1 MALIGVDLGGTKILV
16 GVLEGE
22 TLVSK
27 SVEPT
32 PKHGWKSV
40 LDKIAEMA
48 LKAQKLYPE
57 VKKIGVGCPGPL
69 DFRRGEV
76 KLAPNV
82 FDFKNVPLVRYLEDK
97 MQLEVMLENDANAA
111 GLAEAVLGAARGT
124 SSSIYIT
131 VSTGIGGGLCFGDRV
146 WRGFNGIAG
155 EVGHIISLPGAAVSG
170 AGQSGALEALCSG
183 RAIARDASFALN
195 RSVSTAEAFKMAQGG
210 DSVAVAVVENALT
223 HLGVALANLQKTLDP
238 EVFVIGGGVAEVG
251 DYFFDFVRRVAD
263 ASCAGYAPVV
273 LHRAQ
278 MGYDAGVIGAALSS
292 R

>member
-1 MALIGVDLGGTKILV
+1 MALIGVDLGGTKISV

-22 TLVSK
+22 KLISRT
-27 SVEPT
+27 VEPT
-32 PKHGWKSV
+32 PKHGWQSV
-40 LDKIAEMA
+40 LDKIAEMILSAA
-48 LKAQKLYPE
+48 LEHPE
-57 VKKIGVGCPGPL
+57 VWRIGLGCPGPL
-69 DFRRGEV
+69 DFRKGEV

-82 FDFKNVPLVRYLEDK
+82 FDFKDVPLVRYLQDK
-97 MQLEVMLENDANAA
+97 TQLGVVLENDANAA
-111 GLAEAVLGAARGT
+111 GLAEAVLGAAKGT

-155 EVGHIISLPGAAVSG
+155 EVGHVIALPGAAVSG

-195 RSVSTAEAFKMAQGG
+195 RSVSTAEAFDLAQSG
-210 DSVAVAVVENALT
+210 DLVAVAVVENALT
-223 HLGVALANLQKTLDP
+223 HLGVAIANLQKTLDP

-251 DYFFDFVRRVAD
+251 DYFFDFVQRVAD
-263 ASCAGYAPVV
+263 ASCRDYAPVII
-273 LHRAQ
+273 HRAQ
-278 MGYDAGVIGAALSS
+278 IGYDAGVIGAALSS

>member
-16 GVLEGE
+16 GVLEDGKLLSR
-22 TLVSK
+22 T
-27 SVEPT
+27 VEPT
-32 PKHGWKSV
+32 PKHGWQSV
-40 LDKIAEMA
+40 LDKIADMILGA
-48 LKAQKLYPE
+48 HRQHSE
-57 VKKIGVGCPGPL
+57 VRRIGVGCPGPL
-69 DFRRGEV
+69 DFRKGEV

-82 FDFKNVPLVRYLEDK
+82 FDFRDVPLVRYLQDK
-97 MQLEVMLENDANAA
+97 TQLEVVLENDANAA
-111 GLAEAVLGAARGT
+111 GLAEAVLGAAKGT
-124 SSSIYIT
+124 SSSLYMT

-155 EVGHIISLPGAAVSG
+155 EVGHVIALPGAAVSG

-195 RSVSTAEAFKMAQGG
+195 RSVSTAEAFNLAQSG
-210 DSVAVAVVENALT
+210 DPVAVAVVENALT
-223 HLGVALANLQKTLDP
+223 HLGVAIANLQKTIDP

-251 DYFFDFVRRVAD
+251 GYFFDFVQRVAD
-263 ASCAGYAPVV
+263 ESCKDYASVTI
-273 LHRAQ
+273 HRAQ